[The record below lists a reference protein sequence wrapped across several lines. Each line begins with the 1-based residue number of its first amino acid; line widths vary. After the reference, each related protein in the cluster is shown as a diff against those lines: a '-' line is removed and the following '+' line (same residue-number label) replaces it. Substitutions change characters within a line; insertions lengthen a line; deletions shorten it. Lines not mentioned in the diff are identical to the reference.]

1 VHDIRQL
8 DQGSKIG
15 CRTFVRLVIILNKPG
30 TIMNNIKS
38 AICCATC
45 ILTTASIVACAR
57 KGPVDLSV
65 LKPIVA
71 SESGKDN
78 MDIVHK
84 THENAGIDCYNCHH
98 KWENPDRI
106 RNCTNCHTKDLPQI
120 TKDTCVK
127 CHTAK

>member
-1 VHDIRQL
+1 M
-8 DQGSKIG
+8 K
-15 CRTFVRLVIILNKPG
+15 T
-30 TIMNNIKS
+30 IKS

-45 ILTTASIVACAR
+45 ILTAASIMACSR
-57 KGPVDLSV
+57 KGPVDMNV
-65 LKPIVA
+65 LIPIVA

-84 THENAGIDCYNCHH
+84 THESAGIDCLKCHH

-106 RNCTNCHTKDLPQI
+106 RNCTNCHTKDTKDVGDVAKI

-127 CHTAK
+127 CHMEKK